1 MLLSDNDACS
11 TRRKQRIFLQEMWH
25 LQQHNA
31 IFLPSI
37 PLFLPQSTT
46 PPGKKLHFL
55 PRIPLL
61 LPHITQKTNMPHFR
75 GESGILWEK
84 IWNSS
89 RKKYTVLEN
98 LSYSLEK
105 RCILRSKRP
114 VWGRG
119 CAMLWEPMSYYWA
132 KTVFF
137 FFFKGN
143 ALLLKEGMRFLKRR
157 RTIFGRKL
165 LFCCRNSLFFVG
177 YGIFWRKYNISGEK
191 SYFSRQIQLSPRDT
205 EVSAQDVVFS
215 REYISSRI
223 IPLLFR
229 KCRTFSWKIP
239 LFSRKDFIV
248 SKKY

>member
-1 MLLSDNDACS
+1 MTHVLREEKNEFFSKKYGISNNTMPFFSQAYDFVS
-11 TRRKQRIFLQEMWH
+11 HKV
-25 LQQHNA
+25 
-31 IFLPSI
+31 P
-37 PLFLPQSTT
+37 LPQEKNDIFSPKYHFFSPTWRKRQT
-46 PPGKKLHFL
+46 CHIFGGKVAFCERKFEM
-55 PRIPLL
+55 PRGKSILCWRIC
-61 LPHITQKTNMPHFR
+61 H
-75 GESGILWEK
+75 ILWRNAVF
-84 IWNSS
+84 WGAN
-89 RKKYTVLEN
+89 VLSGGEVVVCCE
-98 LSYSLEK
+98 SQ
-105 RCILRSKRP
+105 CHII
-114 VWGRG
+114 GRE
-119 CAMLWEPMSYYWA
+119 LFS
-132 KTVFF
+132 F

-157 RTIFGRKL
+157 RTILGRKL
-165 LFCCRNSLFFVG
+165 LFCCRKILFFVG
-177 YGIFWRKYNISGEK
+177 YGIFWRKHNISGEK